1 LVSGAFSFR
10 PEAAIVNFY
19 HMDSSIGG
27 HTDHSEFDLSAPLLS
42 FSFGQDAIFLLGK
55 ESRTI
60 RPVAIRVGSG
70 DVMIMAGPSRLSY
83 HAVPRILRDSEFK
96 CNIFVQDGQ
105 DDCNDVVDFTQLPC
119 APTGWNGVAKDSQL
133 LLDFMHHSRI
143 NVNVRQVLPPGG
155 TFPADVAAASLKSS

>member
-1 LVSGAFSFR
+1 
-10 PEAAIVNFY
+10 VNFY

-42 FSFGQDAIFLLGK
+42 FRCSYVLTKLSIVYFHGDVFCSFGQDAIFLLGK

-105 DDCNDVVDFTQLPC
+105 GLYFCEDN
-119 APTGWNGVAKDSQL
+119 
-133 LLDFMHHSRI
+133 RI
-143 NVNVRQVLPPGG
+143 CL
-155 TFPADVAAASLKSS
+155 